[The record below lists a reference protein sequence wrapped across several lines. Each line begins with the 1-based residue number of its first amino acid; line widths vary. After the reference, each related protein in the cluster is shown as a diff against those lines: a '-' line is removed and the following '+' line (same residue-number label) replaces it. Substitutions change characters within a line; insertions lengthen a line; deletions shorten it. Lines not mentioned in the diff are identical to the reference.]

1 MKLADHN
8 ITTIAQE
15 LGINCAEIA
24 RRKSFLEFTDADVE
38 LLRQL
43 HGQMLESSE
52 EFSTIFYDHL
62 LSFPEMAALV
72 PDALDLDKLD
82 NA

>member
-1 MKLADHN
+1 MKLVSHN
-8 ITTIAQE
+8 IANIAQA
-15 LGINCAEIA
+15 LGIDDAEIA
-24 RRKSFLEFTDADVE
+24 RRKSFLEFTDADAE

-43 HGQMLESSE
+43 HGKMLEAGD
-52 EFSTIFYDHL
+52 EFAVAFYDHV